1 MLFIAT
7 HKCNSHDVLRRP
19 LDASIRIVF
28 ICLGLNGGNMSLD
41 FVIVLNLGLRFEKRK
56 LIAFEL
62 VAMKLDCFCEYL
74 DHGSSSDRFT
84 RLYFG

>member
-1 MLFIAT
+1 
-7 HKCNSHDVLRRP
+7 
-19 LDASIRIVF
+19 
-28 ICLGLNGGNMSLD
+28 MSLD
-41 FVIVLNLGLRFEKRK
+41 FVIVLNLGLRFEKGK

-62 VAMKLDCFCEYL
+62 VAMKLDCFWEYL

>member
-1 MLFIAT
+1 
-7 HKCNSHDVLRRP
+7 
-19 LDASIRIVF
+19 
-28 ICLGLNGGNMSLD
+28 MSLD

-62 VAMKLDCFCEYL
+62 VAMKLDCFWEYL